1 MGNHLTQSDSE
12 KPLLWAGKQCQQM
25 RVWTAWWN
33 HAEAGWNHCLIPREI
48 QSVASANE
56 QPGQWFTH
64 WRRDVGLCQS
74 QSLGDAGTQQ
84 PQAGAGGWRGT
95 ANRGGR
101 PSFSVCQQRNRYFLI
116 YRGRTDDGFFLLA
129 LIVSKPLGTNDA
141 VRSSFF
147 PTFQRT
153 VAIINLV
160 IYDSSLQ
167 SLPWATHLLFKKR
180 GAKHRPK
187 GYAHTIVPGKK
198 LKYEAFLFSYP

>member
-1 MGNHLTQSDSE
+1 MQMSSRGSDSRTG
-12 KPLLWAGKQCQQM
+12 AGM
-25 RVWTAWWN
+25 SGSVR
-33 HAEAGWNHCLIPREI
+33 AGPWVTLAHSSPR
-48 QSVASANE
+48 QV
-56 QPGQWFTH
+56 
-64 WRRDVGLCQS
+64 R
-74 QSLGDAGTQQ
+74 
-84 PQAGAGGWRGT
+84 GGWRGT

-116 YRGRTDDGFFLLA
+116 YRGRTDYSFFLLA

-160 IYDSSLQ
+160 IYDSNLQ

-180 GAKHRPK
+180 DAKHHSK